1 MRRRAGLMLALGYLA
16 CVTVLPVAS
25 FAAGCLADDH
35 HVAAAAHVHDGA
47 GGANH
52 QDGQASDQNQADTD
66 GDAIPANC
74 CGMLCL
80 NATADAVGVTI
91 GVSPRGCP
99 LPTALEAA
107 RSGLGPDRIDRPPSI
122 LLSL

>member
-1 MRRRAGLMLALGYLA
+1 MWRRAGLMLALGYLA
-16 CVTVLPVAS
+16 CVTVLPVAA
-25 FAAGCLADDH
+25 FAAGCLAEEH
-35 HVAAAAHVHDGA
+35 QVAAAAHVHAVAGA
-47 GGANH
+47 HH
-52 QDGQASDQNQADTD
+52 QGGQASDQNQADVD

-74 CGMLCL
+74 CGTLCL
-80 NATADAVGVTI
+80 SATADAVGVTI

-99 LPTALEAA
+99 LVTAPEAA